1 MRYPPRRPRTS
12 IIKEKQMGRPL
23 NKKFFGLLDDGTNIT
38 VNCQVGSNA
47 ESTEGYILRQRSPKR
62 FLVNDVKTG
71 TNKLAGNT
79 GAQGNVGVCQLVD
92 KADGALAANEM
103 SIMGYTSNGT
113 GVRIA
118 KLFNK
123 IVVDFNGNRY
133 KWSVVNDSTTSL
145 ISLTTP

>member
-1 MRYPPRRPRTS
+1 
-12 IIKEKQMGRPL
+12 MGRPL
-23 NKKFFGLLDDGTNIT
+23 NKKFFGLLVDGTNIT
-38 VNCQVGSNA
+38 VNCQVGSNT

>member
-1 MRYPPRRPRTS
+1 
-12 IIKEKQMGRPL
+12 MGRPL
-23 NKKFFGLLDDGTNIT
+23 NKRFFGLLADGTNIT

-47 ESTEGYILRQRSPKR
+47 ESVQGYIVRQRSPKR
-62 FLVNDVKTG
+62 FIVNDKKTG
-71 TNKLAGNT
+71 TNKLVGDTEAGNS
-79 GAQGNVGVCQLVD
+79 QGNVGVCQLVD

-103 SIMGYTSNGT
+103 SIMGYTANGT
-113 GVRIA
+113 GIRLA

-133 KWSVVNDSTTSL
+133 KWSVVDDSTTSV

>member
-1 MRYPPRRPRTS
+1 
-12 IIKEKQMGRPL
+12 MGRPL

-103 SIMGYTSNGT
+103 SIMGYTANGT
-113 GVRIA
+113 GVRLA

>member
-62 FLVNDVKTG
+62 FLVNDLKTG
-71 TNKLAGNT
+71 TNNLAGDT
-79 GAQGNVGVCQLVD
+79 GAEGNVGVCQLVD
-92 KADGALAANEM
+92 KADGALADNEM

-133 KWSVVNDSTTSL
+133 KWEVVNDSTTSL
-145 ISLTTP
+145 ISLTAP

>member
-1 MRYPPRRPRTS
+1 
-12 IIKEKQMGRPL
+12 MGRPL
-23 NKKFFGLLDDGTNIT
+23 NKRFFGLLDDGTNIT

-47 ESTEGYILRQRSPKR
+47 ESAVGYIVRQRSPKR
-62 FLVNDVKTG
+62 FLVNDTKDG
-71 TNKLAGNT
+71 TNKLAGDT

-92 KADGALAANEM
+92 KEDGSLAANEM

-113 GVRIA
+113 GVRLA

>member
-1 MRYPPRRPRTS
+1 
-12 IIKEKQMGRPL
+12 MGRPL

-47 ESTEGYILRQRSPKR
+47 ESVQGYILRQRSPKR
-62 FLVNDVKTG
+62 FLVNDKKTG
-71 TNKLAGNT
+71 TNKLAGDTEAGNS
-79 GAQGNVGVCQLVD
+79 QGNVGVCQLVD
-92 KADGALAANEM
+92 KADGALANNEM
-103 SIMGYTSNGT
+103 SIMGYTANGT
-113 GVRIA
+113 GVRLA
-118 KLFNK
+118 KLSNK

>member
-1 MRYPPRRPRTS
+1 
-12 IIKEKQMGRPL
+12 MGRPL

-62 FLVNDVKTG
+62 FLVNDKKTG
-71 TNKLAGNT
+71 TNKLAGDTEVGNS
-79 GAQGNVGVCQLVD
+79 QGNVGVCQLVD
-92 KADGALAANEM
+92 KADGALGANEM
-103 SIMGYTSNGT
+103 SIMGYDTSGQ
-113 GVRIA
+113 GIRIA

-133 KWSVVNDSTTSL
+133 KWAVVNDSTTSV
-145 ISLTTP
+145 ITLTTP